1 METKIVKKSSE
12 TTAKKNKTVAKVV
25 KKTSRKNNNEFND
38 ITIIGT
44 GAWGTAIAKVLS
56 ESGNNVTMF
65 GVDKKEIKDI
75 NKYGMNKKYYG
86 TTKINTII
94 RATNDIDN
102 ALLNADYVVFALPS
116 AFLKDML
123 KIIKNKLRH
132 KVIFINLVKGIDP
145 ANKKPW
151 SFTISKILK
160 DKSKG
165 LASIIG
171 PSFAID
177 VFHNKQTI
185 VNVVSKNDIVCKKVC
200 DLFSVP
206 YLKVVKCPDEAGAE
220 TIAAYKNLLAI
231 GMGMVFANTKS
242 INTISAILT
251 QGIKEIAIISKN
263 NGGKSATIIEFCGIG
278 DIFLTCTSDLSRNFT
293 FGKNLHKRITDKP
306 FKTGK
311 TTVEG
316 YTLYQIVKKEII
328 KNNNLPLFKSICL
341 VLSKEIEPKDI
352 VTNTFELI
360 NKSSIK
366 N

>member
-1 METKIVKKSSE
+1 MEKKVIKKSLKTISKEDKPSSKLVKKP
-12 TTAKKNKTVAKVV
+12 N
-25 KKTSRKNNNEFND
+25 KNNNEFND

-75 NKYGMNKKYYG
+75 NQHGMNKKYYG

-102 ALLNADYVVFALPS
+102 ALLNANYVVFALPS

-123 KIIKNKLRH
+123 NIIKNKLRH

-151 SFTISKILK
+151 SFTISKVLK

-177 VFHNKQTI
+177 VYHEKQTI
-185 VNVVSKNDIVCKKVC
+185 VNVVSKNDIVCEKVAN
-200 DLFSVP
+200 LFSVP
-206 YLKVVKCPDEAGAE
+206 YLKVVKCPDEVGAE

-231 GMGMVFANTKS
+231 GMGIVFANTKS
-242 INTISAILT
+242 INTISAVLT

-263 NGGKSATIIEFCGIG
+263 NGGKPATIIEFCGIG

-293 FGKNLHKRITDKP
+293 FGKNLNKKITDKP

-311 TTVEG
+311 ITVEG
-316 YTLYQIVKKEII
+316 YTLYQIVKKEIL
-328 KNNNLPLFKSICL
+328 KNNNFPLFKSICL
-341 VLSKEIEPKDI
+341 VLSKEIEPKNM

-360 NKSSIK
+360 NKSSVQ

>member
-1 METKIVKKSSE
+1 MSIKVTKKDLESIPSKDKPTIKV
-12 TTAKKNKTVAKVV
+12 AKKINKN
-25 KKTSRKNNNEFND
+25 NNNEFND

-75 NKYGMNKKYYG
+75 NQHGMNKKYYG

-94 RATNDIDN
+94 KATSDIDKALIN
-102 ALLNADYVVFALPS
+102 ANYVVFALPS
-116 AFLKDML
+116 AHLKDML
-123 KIIKNKLRH
+123 KIIKNRLKH

-160 DKSKG
+160 NKSNG

-177 VFHNKQTI
+177 VYHKKQTI
-185 VNVVSKNDIVCKKVC
+185 VNVVSNNDIVCNKVAK
-200 DLFSVP
+200 LFSVP
-206 YLKVVKCPDEAGAE
+206 YLKVVKCPDEIGAE

-231 GMGMVFANTKS
+231 GMGMVFENTKS
-242 INTISAILT
+242 INTISAVLT

-263 NGGKSATIIEFCGIG
+263 NGGKPSTIVEFCGIG

-293 FGKNLHKRITDKP
+293 FGKNLYKKNTNKS
-306 FKTGK
+306 FKIGK
-311 TTVEG
+311 ITVEG
-316 YTLYQIVKKEII
+316 YTLYEIVKKEII
-328 KNNNLPLFKSICL
+328 NNKNLPLFKSICL
-341 VLSKEIEPKDI
+341 VLSKEIKPKNI
-352 VTNTFELI
+352 ITNTFELI
-360 NKSSIK
+360 NKSSVK